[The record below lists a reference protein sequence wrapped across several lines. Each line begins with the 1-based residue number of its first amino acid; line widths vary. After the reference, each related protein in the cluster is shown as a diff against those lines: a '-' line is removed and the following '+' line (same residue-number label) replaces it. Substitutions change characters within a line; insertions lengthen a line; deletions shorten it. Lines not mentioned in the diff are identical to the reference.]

1 MFQEHCQVHGSG
13 FLVLEVKGLLSRDC
27 QLSQVEGL
35 LEWVWYSDGPGIST
49 WSKSRAQSSLVAQPE
64 WP

>member
-27 QLSQVEGL
+27 QLLTGGGAVG
-35 LEWVWYSDGPGIST
+35 VGM
-49 WSKSRAQSSLVAQPE
+49 V
-64 WP
+64 